1 MSGKPY
7 LCKDLLQGEIIM
19 SDDKEIMEEQAPKED
34 SKEQGDKRE
43 NFNGDEA
50 ILAELQTH
58 ENEVEDKRRQAYDG
72 LHDCLLGKGFHEAE
86 DGLLAFNMSLTSLV
100 RCGNKNRK
108 LYSVTVPLT
117 AGFRGVIGGDTSEAI
132 GYGKCSS
139 LSALTETVTD
149 FCSNISDMV
158 QNQTIKLAYTMI
170 RIDKELPALSD
181 IYNTIISGFNDYNN
195 LRIHYGNA
203 DIIKE
208 LKLRKSAAPEA
219 NYEIAKKHLDNYI
232 GGTKYLK
239 SLLSAGTKNDLFVI
253 DRITT
258 AFHYIYASKDLMK
271 SSLDTAQRLSDAVL
285 NSPVKKVYL
294 DAVETPVICMN
305 TLLGELVK
313 IFDLALKLIDDYAN
327 GSSKPPYAFM
337 HYDLVAKESAER
349 WLDESLPDPLT
360 NGTQYFNLVKA
371 VNKKWDSVLR
381 PIAKN
386 AAKWG
391 LD

>member
-337 HYDLVAKESAER
+337 HYDLVVKESAER

>member
-19 SDDKEIMEEQAPKED
+19 SDDKEIIEEQAPKED

-181 IYNTIISGFNDYNN
+181 VYNTIISGFNEYNN

-337 HYDLVAKESAER
+337 HYDLVVKESAER

>member
-43 NFNGDEA
+43 NFSGDKA

-108 LYSVTVPLT
+108 LYPVAAPLG
-117 AGFRGVIGGDTSEAI
+117 AGLRGVLGDTSEAI

-181 IYNTIISGFNDYNN
+181 VYNTIISGFNDYNN
-195 LRIHYGNA
+195 LRIYYGNA

-208 LKLRKSAAPEA
+208 LKLRKSAAPEE

-285 NSPVKKVYL
+285 NSPVKKIYL
-294 DAVETPVICMN
+294 DTVETPVICMN

-327 GSSKPPYAFM
+327 GSSKPPYALM
-337 HYDLVAKESAER
+337 HYDQVVKESAER

>member
-181 IYNTIISGFNDYNN
+181 VYNTIISGFNDYNN

-337 HYDLVAKESAER
+337 HYDLVVKESAER

>member
-181 IYNTIISGFNDYNN
+181 VYNTIISGFNEYNN

-337 HYDLVAKESAER
+337 HYDLVVKESAER

>member
-1 MSGKPY
+1 
-7 LCKDLLQGEIIM
+7 M

-108 LYSVTVPLT
+108 LYPVATPLG
-117 AGFRGVIGGDTSEAI
+117 AGFRGILGDTSEAI

-181 IYNTIISGFNDYNN
+181 VYNTIISGFNDYNN
-195 LRIHYGNA
+195 LRIQYGNA

-337 HYDLVAKESAER
+337 HYDLVVKESAER

>member
-1 MSGKPY
+1 
-7 LCKDLLQGEIIM
+7 M
-19 SDDKEIMEEQAPKED
+19 SDDKEIIEEQAPKED

-181 IYNTIISGFNDYNN
+181 VYNTIISGFNDYNN

>member
-19 SDDKEIMEEQAPKED
+19 SDDKEIIEEQAPKED

-181 IYNTIISGFNDYNN
+181 VYNTIISGFNEYNN

>member
-1 MSGKPY
+1 
-7 LCKDLLQGEIIM
+7 M

-43 NFNGDEA
+43 NFSGDEA

-108 LYSVTVPLT
+108 LYPGTMPLT
-117 AGFRGVIGGDTSEAI
+117 AGFRGVLGDTSEVF

-181 IYNTIISGFNDYNN
+181 VHNTIISGFNDYNN

-208 LKLRKSAAPEA
+208 LKLRKSAAPEE

-239 SLLSAGTKNDLFVI
+239 TLLSAGTKNDLFVI

-285 NSPVKKVYL
+285 NSPVNKIYL
-294 DAVETPVICMN
+294 DTVETPVICMN

-337 HYDLVAKESAER
+337 HYDQVVKESAER

>member
-1 MSGKPY
+1 
-7 LCKDLLQGEIIM
+7 M
-19 SDDKEIMEEQAPKED
+19 SDDKEIIEEQAPKED

-181 IYNTIISGFNDYNN
+181 VYNTIISGFNEYNN

>member
-1 MSGKPY
+1 
-7 LCKDLLQGEIIM
+7 M

-181 IYNTIISGFNDYNN
+181 VYNTIISGFNDYNN

-337 HYDLVAKESAER
+337 HYDLVVKESAER

>member
-43 NFNGDEA
+43 NFKGDEA

-181 IYNTIISGFNDYNN
+181 VYNTIISGFNDYNN

-337 HYDLVAKESAER
+337 HYDLVVKESAER

>member
-1 MSGKPY
+1 
-7 LCKDLLQGEIIM
+7 M

-337 HYDLVAKESAER
+337 HYDLVVKESAER